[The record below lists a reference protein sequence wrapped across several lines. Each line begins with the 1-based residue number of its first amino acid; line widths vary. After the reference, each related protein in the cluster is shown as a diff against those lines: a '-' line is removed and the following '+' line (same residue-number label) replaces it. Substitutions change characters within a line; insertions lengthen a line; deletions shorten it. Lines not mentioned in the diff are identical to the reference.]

1 MVNDILVKRLAPA
14 VFMAGLA
21 TTQRMHKRTKTTL
34 FIVFL
39 VLAILAAAIYLRK
52 KAPPEA
58 ARLLPESDGIV
69 YLNLRP
75 LRSATHFDQRPI
87 ARDPEYQHFIDAT
100 GFVFERDLDE
110 AAFALHQM
118 PNTAGPN
125 GLVAFSE
132 VFVGRFDGKKLAR
145 YFESQARTRET
156 YSGHEV
162 YEIPSEGRTVRVT
175 QLGYDLVAVSNAPT
189 AEQIHSICDR
199 YRAAA
204 LPFAGSTLL
213 SQHYGEVPLL
223 SIAWGIGKIGLPLGE
238 NGSLKILGMK
248 IPLPEDTTFIAS
260 LRWAGALRLRV
271 EEIAPTDLT
280 ATTSAE
286 GLETMLSLFRTIENN
301 LGDKA
306 GNPEIRSVLNSMK
319 VDHHR
324 NRAVVTVTL
333 PDSLLQQIIAAP
345 ENLTPVRAQPGQSAP
360 AAK

>member
-1 MVNDILVKRLAPA
+1 
-14 VFMAGLA
+14 
-21 TTQRMHKRTKTTL
+21 MHKRTKTTL
-34 FIVFL
+34 FLVFL

-75 LRSATHFDQRPI
+75 LRAATHFDQRPI
-87 ARDPEYQHFIDAT
+87 ARDPGYQRFVDAT

-110 AAFALHQM
+110 AAFALHEM
-118 PNTAGPN
+118 PNPTGPN

-132 VFVGRFDGKKLAR
+132 VFVGRFDGKKLAK
-145 YFESQARTRET
+145 YFESQARARET

-199 YRAAA
+199 YRTAA
-204 LPFAGSTLL
+204 LPFSGATLL
-213 SQHYGEVPLL
+213 TEHYSDVPLL
-223 SIAWGIGKIGLPLGE
+223 SLAWGIGKIGLPLGE

-260 LRWAGALRLRV
+260 VRWTGALRLRV
-271 EEIAPTDLT
+271 EEIAPTDLA
-280 ATTSAE
+280 ATTSAV
-286 GLETMLSLFRTIENN
+286 GLETMLGLFRTVENN
-301 LGDKA
+301 LPGNT

-324 NRAVVTVTL
+324 NRAVVSVTL
-333 PDSLLQQIIAAP
+333 PDGLLQQIVSSP
-345 ENLTPVRAQPGQSAP
+345 ENLTPLPTHPAP
-360 AAK
+360 TVAK